1 MAVGTYLAAGGDE
14 RLVISTICTH
24 LPFFH
29 EAGFQFRTER
39 RQRVPVTPWN
49 PATWRGERWTA
60 SAEAV
65 QPSGLDCI
73 FIQGGDI
80 ERDPADFGVTTEARD
95 GVVKMSCE
103 YMLSRAHC
111 VDVVRADQPA
121 SVSAARETDDARSVV
136 NVRLRFTYDGQEREL
151 WHAPRRAARRGATH
165 VDKASTRAR

>member
-1 MAVGTYLAAGGDE
+1 MAVGTYLATGGDE
-14 RLVISTICTH
+14 RLVISTICAH

-39 RQRVPVTPWN
+39 RQRVAFALWN
-49 PATWRGERWTA
+49 PATWRGERWTP
-60 SAEAV
+60 SVEAA
-65 QPSGLDCI
+65 QPIGLRCV
-73 FIQGGDI
+73 FIQRGEV
-80 ERDPADFGVTTEARD
+80 ERDPQDFDATAETRD

-111 VDVVRADQPA
+111 VHVVRADQPA
-121 SVSAARETDDARSVV
+121 SVSAARGVDDARSIV

-151 WHAPRRAARRGATH
+151 WHGPRRAALRRVTH